1 MTGEIAL
8 AKLIKQMKPELQS
21 GTYIFCSTNNHPSIL
36 LQDAIM
42 MFKEKEGI
50 TMVISKEVADKH
62 NIPYSFVT
70 AWITLTVHSS
80 LEAIGLTAAFSK
92 ALADEAISCN
102 VVAGYFHDHIFVNQD
117 KAELAMATLKKLSET
132 A

>member
-21 GTYIFCSTNNHPSIL
+21 GTYIFCTINNHPSIQ

-92 ALADEAISCN
+92 ALADAAISCN